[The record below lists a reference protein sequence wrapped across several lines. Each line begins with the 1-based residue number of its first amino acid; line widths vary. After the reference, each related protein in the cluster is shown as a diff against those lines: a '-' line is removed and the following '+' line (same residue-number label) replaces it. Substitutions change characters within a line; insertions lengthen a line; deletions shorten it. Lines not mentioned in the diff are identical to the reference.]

1 MKTVSMSG
9 SLRENVGKK
18 DAKQLRR
25 EEKVPCVLYGGP
37 NQLKFCMDEKE
48 FKHLIFT
55 PEVKLVDLNIGGK
68 TYKASLQDVQYHP
81 VTDSILH
88 VDFMEIVPG
97 KPIIIGIPI
106 KVKGTSPGVLK
117 GGKMVQK
124 LRKLKV
130 KGLAENLPDQI
141 TVDISGLDIGNS
153 IKVSDVKA
161 EGLSFLDNPNMMIMS
176 VASTRNVEET
186 KGPSK

>member
-18 DAKQLRR
+18 DAKKLRR
-25 EEKVPCVLYGGP
+25 EAKVPCVLYGGP
-37 NQLKFCMDEKE
+37 QQVQFSMEERD

-55 PEVKLVDLNIGGK
+55 PEVKLVDLTIDGK
-68 TYKASLQDVQYHP
+68 TYKASMQDVQYHP

-88 VDFMEIVPG
+88 VDFMEIVTG

-106 KVKGTSPGVLK
+106 KIKGTSPGILK
-117 GGKMVQK
+117 GGKLIQK

-130 KGLAENLPDQI
+130 TGMVENLPDFI
-141 TVDISGLDIGNS
+141 DIDISGLDIGDS
-153 IKVSDVKA
+153 LKVSNVK
-161 EGLSFLDNPNMMIMS
+161 EESLQLLDNPNMMIVS
-176 VASTRNVEET
+176 VQSTSNQ
-186 KGPSK
+186 GC